1 MHMKSNKLH
10 KTHTLEQVLRNH
22 SKTVHDAIVYTIF
35 LLILIIVSW
44 SLDVLRG
51 KFRETQMLLWWG
63 MPARGTTSEGG
74 CRTQKENSHNPIRI
88 KNINFIGLY
97 YEYCILLP
105 SWLSAMMIMLL
116 SWGGSNHPN
125 SPSFLSIFYLSLAFK
140 IFHYSWL
147 MMFYQFLLYNKVTH
161 IYIFIHSF
169 SHIILHHVPSQVIAH
184 SSLYHTAESHCLST
198 PNAIICIY

>member
-44 SLDVLRG
+44 SLDFLRG
-51 KFRETQMLLWWG
+51 KFRETRMLLWWE
-63 MPARGTTSEGG
+63 MPARGTASEGG

-105 SWLSAMMIMLL
+105 SWLSAMIIMLL

-125 SPSFLSIFYLSLAFK
+125 SPSFLFFIYLLLLKFFIIVDLWCSINFCCTAKWPTYIYLYILFLTLSSTM
-140 IFHYSWL
+140 FHHKWL
-147 MMFYQFLLYNKVTH
+147 H
-161 IYIFIHSF
+161 I
-169 SHIILHHVPSQVIAH
+169 VPCTIQQNLIAYP
-184 SSLYHTAESHCLST
+184 LQMQ
-198 PNAIICIY
+198 